1 MFTYCVDSIGKV
13 VRITHFAMSNGYR
26 SQSSDELGLVQN
38 PTPRELEYKCS
49 QYRNC

>member
-1 MFTYCVDSIGKV
+1 MFTYCVESIGKV
-13 VRITHFAMSNGYR
+13 VRINHFAMSNGYR